1 MARIGED
8 YYNIEK
14 LVEVENFQIW
24 KFQIKVLFRANEV
37 LEIVTENSRREN
49 RNDVQ
54 KKKDAIAQKIIISTI
69 DKKTLLKYNGL

>member
-1 MARIGED
+1 MARIAED

-49 RNDVQ
+49 RNDV
-54 KKKDAIAQKIIISTI
+54 
-69 DKKTLLKYNGL
+69 